1 MKVVVVV
8 DVKGNDV
15 PIKALAEA
23 IEAVVGVAI
32 PGKAKAEVFTNGVS
46 PKPVMRRRKPP
57 RASNKKVTKA
67 KTKRAYTKSKKKKTT
82 TAKAA

>member
-15 PIKALAEA
+15 PLKALAEA

-46 PKPVMRRRKPP
+46 PKPVMRRRKP
-57 RASNKKVTKA
+57 AKKATKTKA
-67 KTKRAYTKSKKKKTT
+67 KRSYSKKKKTST
-82 TAKAA
+82 SKAA